1 MKKISLVWP
10 LLAVIVVLAIPT
22 VAAVVWLAGVVVST
36 AVSVLGTTV
45 VVVAVA
51 VATMTLVGLV
61 VTLLV
66 TLRWVVSR
74 ARFWRVVGRI
84 GEGVFTALFGAAV
97 IAVFVV
103 FTAVLGHLVWTAVG
117 WSPMSWFL
125 GQVLPATGVLWWGE
139 WLGTGLVGTVV
150 ALLAIAGGAVGV
162 VFLFRGGFAVW
173 DRRLKVVSALRRAW
187 ESGLLG
193 GLVLFLL
200 ILLVGW
206 VSINTAPL
214 FANPVPVPAPAPVV
228 PAPAETKSAPSVE
241 REESVFSQNDW
252 LETEKPPRSENG
264 VSAEVQHDD
273 ADTYL
278 IIQVSVPC
286 WSGHRGWEV
295 YKSIYGDSAARTLV
309 SVWDTFVCV
318 NGRQPS
324 DEEIGDILIWSG
336 YKSPLEIPEYGG
348 LIILADGSP
357 MDG

>member
-1 MKKISLVWP
+1 M
-10 LLAVIVVLAIPT
+10 
-22 VAAVVWLAGVVVST
+22 
-36 AVSVLGTTV
+36 
-45 VVVAVA
+45 
-51 VATMTLVGLV
+51 
-61 VTLLV
+61 
-66 TLRWVVSR
+66 
-74 ARFWRVVGRI
+74 
-84 GEGVFTALFGAAV
+84 
-97 IAVFVV
+97 
-103 FTAVLGHLVWTAVG
+103 
-117 WSPMSWFL
+117 
-125 GQVLPATGVLWWGE
+125 
-139 WLGTGLVGTVV
+139 
-150 ALLAIAGGAVGV
+150 
-162 VFLFRGGFAVW
+162 
-173 DRRLKVVSALRRAW
+173 
-187 ESGLLG
+187 
-193 GLVLFLL
+193 
-200 ILLVGW
+200 
-206 VSINTAPL
+206 
-214 FANPVPVPAPAPVV
+214 V

-264 VSAEVQHDD
+264 VSAEVQHDA

-295 YKSIYGDSAARTLV
+295 YKSIYGDSAETRTRTLV